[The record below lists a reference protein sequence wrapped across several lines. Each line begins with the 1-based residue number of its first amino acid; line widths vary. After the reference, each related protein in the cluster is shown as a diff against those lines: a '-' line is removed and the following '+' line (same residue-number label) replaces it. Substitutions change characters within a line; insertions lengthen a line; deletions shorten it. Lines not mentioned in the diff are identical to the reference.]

1 MKTLQ
6 QIQDPNYES
15 LDEGSLRTVSGVVI
29 VGKIKTIEKQIKST
43 KIVDTDGNL
52 LPQQLDKK
60 IDLLSSLGL
69 FQSILTGSLQLLS
82 KGRGRRCVTSAH
94 MAPPRPVC

>member
-82 KGRGRRCVTSAH
+82 KGRGRR
-94 MAPPRPVC
+94 

>member
-29 VGKIKTIEKQIKST
+29 VGKIRTIEKQIKST

-82 KGRGRRCVTSAH
+82 KGRGRR
-94 MAPPRPVC
+94 

>member
-6 QIQDPNYES
+6 EIQDNNQEY

-29 VGKIKTIEKQIKST
+29 VGKIRTIEKQIKST
-43 KIVDTDGNL
+43 KIVDTDG
-52 LPQQLDKK
+52 QLIPLQLNKK
-60 IDLLSSLGL
+60 IDLLSTLGM

-82 KGRGRRCVTSAH
+82 KKGRR
-94 MAPPRPVC
+94 

>member
-6 QIQDPNYES
+6 QIQDQNYES

-29 VGKIKTIEKQIKST
+29 VGKIRIIEKQIKST

-82 KGRGRRCVTSAH
+82 KGRGRR
-94 MAPPRPVC
+94 

>member
-6 QIQDPNYES
+6 QIQDQNYES

-29 VGKIKTIEKQIKST
+29 VGKIRTIEKQIKST
-43 KIVDTDGNL
+43 KIVDTDG
-52 LPQQLDKK
+52 QLIPLQLNKK
-60 IDLLSSLGL
+60 IDLLSTLGM

-82 KGRGRRCVTSAH
+82 KKGRR
-94 MAPPRPVC
+94 

>member
-6 QIQDPNYES
+6 QIQDQNHES

-82 KGRGRRCVTSAH
+82 KKSRR
-94 MAPPRPVC
+94 